1 MSRSLSDLS
10 GRIRAFLLGFSRK
23 AFGWPP
29 VAPSFDSKASL
40 VAGKAREYGLDVM
53 VETGTFKGEMLE
65 RQLPNFRRLISIEL
79 NEELYQAARRRF
91 EARPQVQL
99 LQGDSGVK
107 LADAVKDL
115 SEPALF
121 WLDAHYSFGITA
133 GRDKEAPIFKELS
146 CLTGRRQGRDVIL
159 IDDARLFGFDFGYPS
174 LRKIRKFIALH
185 WPDYQMS
192 VESDIIC
199 IVPVRKD
206 GGGSGHG
213 R

>member
-1 MSRSLSDLS
+1 M
-10 GRIRAFLLGFSRK
+10 A
-23 AFGWPP
+23 
-29 VAPSFDSKASL
+29 APFDSKASFI
-40 VAGKAREYGLDVM
+40 ARKAREYGLDVI
-53 VETGTFKGEMLE
+53 VETGTFRGEMLD
-65 RQLPNFRRLISIEL
+65 RQLNNFRRLISIEL

-91 EARPQVQL
+91 EAYPQVQL

-133 GRDKEAPIFKELS
+133 GRNTEAPIFKELS

-174 LRKIRKFIALH
+174 LRKLRQFIALR
-185 WPDYQMS
+185 WPDYQMN

-199 IVPVRKD
+199 IVPANKNGKRD
-206 GGGSGHG
+206 
-213 R
+213 